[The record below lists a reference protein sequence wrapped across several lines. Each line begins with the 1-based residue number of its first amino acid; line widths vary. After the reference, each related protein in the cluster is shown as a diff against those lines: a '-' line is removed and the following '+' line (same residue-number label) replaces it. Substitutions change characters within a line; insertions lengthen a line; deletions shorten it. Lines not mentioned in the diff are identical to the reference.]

1 MNEQNVVDIEPK
13 ATQRRFIDRGRSE
26 HQLQKAEL
34 NDIIGHEALV
44 LVTAIA
50 QSVMLGLEWK
60 DKRRVRR
67 ILLLIASGAV
77 ILVGLLELVIAL
89 IKS

>member
-13 ATQRRFIDRGRSE
+13 ATQRRFTDRSRTE
-26 HQLQKAEL
+26 QPLKKAEL
-34 NDIIGHEALV
+34 NDIVGHEALV

-60 DKRRVRR
+60 EKRRVRR
-67 ILLLIASGAV
+67 ILLMIASGAL
-77 ILVGLLELVIAL
+77 ILVGLMELVIGL
-89 IKS
+89 LKS